1 MVNGARLNKESTRNN
16 ASLSIPDSLLEVAGR
31 GGLLWLF
38 GNTLMTRNAVD
49 GRFKLLALLVIL
61 GVALAGTVPDF
72 DLLPAVSRLTHRV
85 HALTLIAH
93 LHNPSPLRRTATI
106 DDPRSSISSFG
117 VHNCLIDLTCARLC

>member
-1 MVNGARLNKESTRNN
+1 LR
-16 ASLSIPDSLLEVAGR
+16 IPDSLLEVAGR
-31 GGLLWLF
+31 VGLLWLF
-38 GNTLMTRNAVD
+38 GNTLMTRNAVN
-49 GRFKLLALLVIL
+49 GQFKLLALLVIL
-61 GVALAGTVPDF
+61 GVALAGIVPDF

-93 LHNPSPLRRTATI
+93 HNPSPLRRTATI